1 MRNSFHHVH
10 FGPRHTADW
19 TVPAVSNAH
28 VEVSGVEI
36 FKVLVQRD
44 KVLKHIESK
53 LKGKNVSQQIR
64 NKRNKLFSE
73 TTSAICKMKG
83 QENTGER

>member
-10 FGPRHTADW
+10 FGPWHAADW

-44 KVLKHIESK
+44 KVLKHIKSTQSK
-53 LKGKNVSQQIR
+53 RKEYITANRK
-64 NKRNKLFSE
+64 
-73 TTSAICKMKG
+73 
-83 QENTGER
+83 